1 MDYPKLRN
9 VEALP
14 VQTQGRTM
22 ICLRDPQGLTE
33 NLVFLPPDLFFAVRL
48 FDGRHSLLDIQ
59 TAYTRRFGS
68 LLFTEKI
75 QELVRQLDEQYLLES
90 DRFRERKQEQ
100 DRSFRA
106 LEVRPAMHAG
116 EAYAAD
122 PEELTRQLDA
132 FFTAPEGPGEPS
144 PELREDRLT
153 GIIAPHIDLERGGAC
168 FAWAYKELIENT
180 SAELFILLG
189 TVHVP
194 TENLFA
200 LTRKD
205 FETPLGVAK
214 TERGF
219 VESLAIPSADL
230 FADEPVHRREHSLE
244 FQVVF
249 LQHLLA
255 SRRDARIV
263 PILCGSFHELLS
275 DDHGPSEDL
284 RVVEFVDALRRAIS
298 SMGERVCLI
307 AGADLA
313 HVGPRFGGREPLT
326 PAFLQ
331 GVEEQDREM
340 LGYVER
346 LDPEGFLRFI
356 AREEDRRNICGLS
369 PIYTML
375 RAISATG
382 GKLLRY
388 DKAVDPSAQSAV
400 TFASLAF
407 YGG

>member
-33 NLVFLPPDLFFAVRL
+33 NLVFLPPDLFFVVRL
-48 FDGRHSLLDIQ
+48 FDGQHSLLDIQ

-68 LLFTEKI
+68 LLFSERVQDLI
-75 QELVRQLDEQYLLES
+75 RQLDEQYLLES
-90 DRFRERKQEQ
+90 DRFRERKQQ
-100 DRSFRA
+100 MDRSFRA
-106 LEVRPAMHAG
+106 LEVRPATHAG

-122 PEELTRQLDA
+122 PEELARQLDA
-132 FFTAPEGPGEPS
+132 FFTAPEGPGESS
-144 PELREDRLT
+144 PELKEDCLV
-153 GIIAPHIDLERGGAC
+153 GIVAPHIDLQRGGIC
-168 FAWAYKELIENT
+168 FAWAYKELVENT
-180 SAELFILLG
+180 SAELFLLLG

-194 TENLFA
+194 TENLFV

-205 FETPLGVAK
+205 FETPFGVAR
-214 TERGF
+214 TEVGF
-219 VESLAIPSADL
+219 VESLDIASADL
-230 FADEPVHRREHSLE
+230 FADEPVHGREHALE
-244 FQVVF
+244 FQILF

-255 SRRDARIV
+255 SRRDIRIV
-263 PILCGSFHELLS
+263 PVLCGSFLEFIS
-275 DDHGPSEDL
+275 DDRSPSREL
-284 RVVEFVDALRRAIS
+284 QFAEFVDALRRAIAS
-298 SMGERVCLI
+298 AGKRVCLI

-313 HVGPRFGGREPLT
+313 HVGPRFGDREPLT
-326 PAFLQ
+326 PNVLQ
-331 GVEEQDREM
+331 RVEEQDREM
-340 LGYVER
+340 LGHVER
-346 LDPEGFLRFI
+346 LDPEGFFRYI
-356 AREEDRRNICGLS
+356 AREGDRRNICGLS

-375 RAISATG
+375 HAIDATE

-388 DKAVDPSAQSAV
+388 DKTVDPSAQSAV